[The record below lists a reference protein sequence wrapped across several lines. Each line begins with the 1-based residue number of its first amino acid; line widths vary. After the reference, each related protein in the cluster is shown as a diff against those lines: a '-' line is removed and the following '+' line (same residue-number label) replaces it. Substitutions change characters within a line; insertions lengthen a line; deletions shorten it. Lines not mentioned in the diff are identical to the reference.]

1 MHCLCRYR
9 HRSYYPIMDGQS
21 HQYPCSFQSA
31 YGHQHSLTVS
41 GWFASHG
48 DYKAWPEPTETAD
61 TLRDIELPPDFL
73 QFSSLMSSPKE
84 TPITGERSSELT
96 HDSADEI
103 FNAWTTGLTVDAME
117 GSRFSQGDMT
127 SEAESTGNL
136 EPRYGLR
143 FPISN
148 GEVNRLAWAHLAEE
162 LRTDILTRFIMWGKS

>member
-1 MHCLCRYR
+1 
-9 HRSYYPIMDGQS
+9 
-21 HQYPCSFQSA
+21 
-31 YGHQHSLTVS
+31 
-41 GWFASHG
+41 
-48 DYKAWPEPTETAD
+48 
-61 TLRDIELPPDFL
+61 
-73 QFSSLMSSPKE
+73 LMSSPKE